1 MHRTTRQIGT
11 KKQVKFS
18 RTLETSSVT
27 LEAGSV
33 VRVEMDDYVICKETM
48 NSEDQEMKCDLCEGW
63 EHLGC
68 IRQSDNAS
76 IT

>member
-1 MHRTTRQIGT
+1 
-11 KKQVKFS
+11 
-18 RTLETSSVT
+18 
-27 LEAGSV
+27 
-33 VRVEMDDYVICKETM
+33 MDDYVICKETM
-48 NSEDQEMKCDLCEGW
+48 NVEGQEMKCDLCEGW